1 MMDVLVE
8 IFLEL
13 YMELMMLIVPEK
25 NITKKHQTI
34 AKIIAIIVL
43 LGVMAL
49 AFWGIV
55 LIWEYGNLWGIAP
68 LGFAIAFSLFQI
80 VFGIIFYKKN
90 H

>member
-1 MMDVLVE
+1 MDILIE
-8 IFLEL
+8 IFLEV

-34 AKIIAIIVL
+34 AKIIAIVVL
-43 LGVMAL
+43 FGVMAL
-49 AFWGIV
+49 AVWGIV
-55 LIWEYGNLWGIAP
+55 LIWEQGNLLGIAP

-80 VFGIIFYKKN
+80 IFGIVFYKKN